1 MHSDAG
7 QHHNHVVV
15 VVVVVVV
22 AVVVV
27 ILFSVAGDALWCGSE
42 CFGCERLFPNLLLRC
57 SWIRRRHQV
66 VPINQY
72 GILNKAKL
80 NFQNVDIAWSVYK
93 YQRQKRKN
101 CRYTERIKEIANHIV
116 FLITC
121 LWFHL
126 SSLFTLLAHCGAEK
140 GQLETVQVV
149 NFNQISCVR
158 PYHTLSFIIGRL

>member
-15 VVVVVVV
+15 VVV
-22 AVVVV
+22 
-27 ILFSVAGDALWCGSE
+27 ILFSGAGDALWCGSE

-72 GILNKAKL
+72 GIFNKFAKL

-101 CRYTERIKEIANHIV
+101 CRYTDPRSVLKKLQTTL
-116 FLITC
+116 F
-121 LWFHL
+121 
-126 SSLFTLLAHCGAEK
+126 SSLLAFGFIFPVYLPF
-140 GQLETVQVV
+140 QPTVGLRRANWKLFRWQTSIKYLVSDH
-149 NFNQISCVR
+149 ITH
-158 PYHTLSFIIGRL
+158 YHL